1 MLSVHQMNTFS
12 PQDVAFTHGEGAWLF
27 TTDGRKILDGL
38 AGIAVNGVGHAHP
51 RLVKAIADQAGKII
65 HSSNLVNIPEQAA
78 LADKICALS
87 NMDNVFFGNSGA
99 EANECAIKLA
109 RLYGHQRGIANP
121 QIIVMERAWHGRTLA
136 TLAASGSRKA
146 QAGFE
151 PLVTGFIRVPY
162 NDIAA
167 ISSIAEHNGDVV
179 AVLAEVLQ
187 GEGGIY
193 QARADYLRELRK
205 LCTDKQWLMMID
217 EVQSGVGRTGK
228 WFAHQ
233 WAGILPDVMALAKGL
248 GSGLPI
254 GACVARGAAA
264 NVFKPGNHGTTFGA
278 GPLVSVAALTTLAI
292 MEDENLLANAAKMGA
307 LIKAEFATSLSGME
321 SVKEI
326 RGMGLMLGIELD
338 RPCAEVVKIALDHGV
353 FINVTHDNVIR
364 FLPPLTINEA
374 EARELVVR
382 VSAAIKIFL
391 TTLSATP
398 SATSSVAQI
407 NQPPL
412 KKFAAAA
419 E

>member
-12 PQDVAFTHGEGAWLF
+12 PQDVAFTHGEGAWLY
-27 TTDGRKILDGL
+27 TTNGKKILDGL
-38 AGIAVNGVGHAHP
+38 AGIAVNGLGHAHP
-51 RLVKAIADQAGKII
+51 KLVEAIANQAGKII

-78 LADKICALS
+78 LADKICALA

-99 EANECAIKLA
+99 EANECAIKIA
-109 RLYGHQRGIANP
+109 RLHGHQRGIANP

-136 TLAASGSRKA
+136 TLAATGSRKA

-167 ISSIAEHNGDVV
+167 IRSIAAHNNDVV
-179 AVLAEVLQ
+179 AVLTEVLQ

-193 QARADYLRELRK
+193 EARADYLRELRD
-205 LCTDKQWLMMID
+205 LCTGKEWFMMID

-233 WAGILPDVMALAKGL
+233 WAGITPDVMVLAKGL
-248 GSGLPI
+248 GSGLPV
-254 GACVARGAAA
+254 GACVAKGVAA

-278 GPLVSVAALTTLAI
+278 GPLVSVAALTTLEI
-292 MEDENLLANAAKMGA
+292 MEKENLLDNAAKMGA
-307 LIKAEFATSLSGME
+307 LIKSELSSALSGVAC
-321 SVKEI
+321 VKEI

-338 RPCAEVVKIALDHGV
+338 RPCAEVVKIALDGGV
-353 FINVTHDNVIR
+353 FINVTHDTVIR
-364 FLPPLTINEA
+364 LLPPLIINEA
-374 EARELVVR
+374 ESRELVAR
-382 VSAAIKIFL
+382 VTAAIKIFSAAL
-391 TTLSATP
+391 SPPTL
-398 SATSSVAQI
+398 
-407 NQPPL
+407 
-412 KKFAAAA
+412 AAAA

>member
-12 PQDVAFTHGEGAWLF
+12 PQDIAFTHGQGAWLF

-99 EANECAIKLA
+99 EANECAIKIA
-109 RLYGHQRGIANP
+109 RLYGHQCGIANP

-136 TLAASGSRKA
+136 TLAATGSRKA

-167 ISSIAEHNGDVV
+167 IRSIAEHNGDVV
-179 AVLAEVLQ
+179 AVLTEVLQ

-193 QARADYLRELRK
+193 EAGADYLRELRK
-205 LCTDKQWLMMID
+205 LCSDKHWFMMID
-217 EVQSGVGRTGK
+217 EVQSGIGRTGK

-233 WAGILPDVMALAKGL
+233 WAGVTPDVMVLAKGL

-307 LIKAEFATSLSGME
+307 LIKTEFATSLGGLASI
-321 SVKEI
+321 KEI

-338 RPCAEVVKIALDHGV
+338 RPCTEVVKIALDHGV

-364 FLPPLTINEA
+364 LLPPLMINEA
-374 EARELVVR
+374 EARELVTR

-391 TTLSATP
+391 ATSRATP
-398 SATSSVAQI
+398 V
-407 NQPPL
+407 NQTPIE
-412 KKFAAAA
+412 KIAAAA

>member
-12 PQDVAFTHGEGAWLF
+12 PQDVAFARGEGAWLF

-78 LADKICALS
+78 LADKICVLS

-167 ISSIAEHNGDVV
+167 VNSIAEHNGDVV
-179 AVLAEVLQ
+179 AVLVEVLQ

-217 EVQSGVGRTGK
+217 EVQSGIGRTGK

-233 WAGILPDVMALAKGL
+233 WAGIVPDVMALAKGL

-292 MEDENLLANAAKMGA
+292 MEDENLLDNATKMGT
-307 LIKAEFATSLSGME
+307 LIKAEFATSLSGMA
-321 SVKEI
+321 SIKEI

-364 FLPPLTINEA
+364 LLPPLTINAA
-374 EARELVVR
+374 EARELAVR

-391 TTLSATP
+391 ATLSATS
-398 SATSSVAQI
+398 SAAQV
-407 NQPPL
+407 NQSPL
-412 KKFAAAA
+412 KNFAAAVG
-419 E
+419 